1 MPLATAYRVFA
12 STYSDFMP
20 HHAQTRQ
27 IMLDT
32 ETTGI
37 NPQDG
42 HRIIEI
48 GCVEMIQRR
57 LTGKTFHV
65 YLNPGRDID
74 PGAIAIH
81 GISNE
86 FLHDKPLF
94 KDIAEDFLRFVKDAE
109 LIIHNA
115 PFDVGFLDHELALLA
130 EPLRMADVCDVFDTL
145 AFARKK
151 HPGQRNS
158 LDALCKRYNV
168 DNSPRDLHGA
178 LLDAQILANVY
189 LLMTGG
195 QFSLL
200 DEHSASP
207 SKTTAERG
215 KPQAKQRPALKIIQC
230 NGEQLT
236 EHEQRLQAIAKEAG
250 RCLWLE

>member
-1 MPLATAYRVFA
+1 MTQQ
-12 STYSDFMP
+12 SKN
-20 HHAQTRQ
+20 RQ
-27 IMLDT
+27 IILDT

-48 GCVEMIQRR
+48 GCVEMVKRR
-57 LTGKTFHV
+57 LTGNTFHV
-65 YLNPGRDID
+65 YLNPERDID
-74 PGAIAIH
+74 PGAIAVH

-86 FLHDKPLF
+86 FLRDKPLF
-94 KDIAEDFLRFVKDAE
+94 KDIADEFLNFIQDAE

-130 EPLRMADVCDVFDTL
+130 ANKLRIADVCPVFDTL
-145 AFARKK
+145 AFAQKK

-158 LDALCKRYNV
+158 LDALCKRYNA

-200 DEHSASP
+200 EDSAASP
-207 SKTTAERG
+207 AKATIEHG
-215 KPQAKQRPALKIIQC
+215 KPQAKPRPALKIIPC
-230 NGEQLT
+230 NGEELA
-236 EHEQRLQAIAKEAG
+236 EHELRLQAIAKEAG